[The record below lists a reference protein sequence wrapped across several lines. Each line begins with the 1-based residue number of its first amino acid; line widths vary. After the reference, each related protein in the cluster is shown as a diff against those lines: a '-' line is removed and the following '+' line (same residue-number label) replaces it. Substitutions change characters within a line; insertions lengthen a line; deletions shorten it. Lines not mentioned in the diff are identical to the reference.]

1 MISCEQCKYNLNS
14 EDKMKKIIN
23 ICSAIFMI
31 ANVLLSLW
39 FYFTT
44 DEIYVPAH
52 WSFGGNVDRYGQTW
66 LILPL
71 SGTSVGVYLLLL
83 YCQKHGIAN
92 LPFAIINKV
101 KTKPIISHMI
111 AWVTF
116 LITLTFLYVVAA
128 VAQLVPL
135 HNTIIYLILLVI
147 IAVIY
152 HFTMQIYKVR
162 K

>member
-1 MISCEQCKYNLNS
+1 
-14 EDKMKKIIN
+14 MKKIIN

-44 DEIYVPAH
+44 DEIYVPEH

-71 SGTSVGVYLLLL
+71 SGISVGVYLLLL

-111 AWVTF
+111 AWVT
-116 LITLTFLYVVAA
+116 LPYHPDLSLRRGSSGTACATSQHHHL
-128 VAQLVPL
+128 P
-135 HNTIIYLILLVI
+135 
-147 IAVIY
+147 
-152 HFTMQIYKVR
+152 HFTCHHSCYLPFHNADLQGEKIASG
-162 K
+162 